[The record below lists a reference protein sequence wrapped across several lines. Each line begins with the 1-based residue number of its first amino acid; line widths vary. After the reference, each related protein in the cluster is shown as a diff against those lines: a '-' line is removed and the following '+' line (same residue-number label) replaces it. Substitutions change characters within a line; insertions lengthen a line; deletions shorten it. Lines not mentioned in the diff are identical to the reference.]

1 MSRKVKHRAS
11 WLGIYREEECPE
23 LQRADPGNGRGRH
36 VSQLVCSVPRLEC
49 AKRVHLAKGAEQSD
63 EGTEHRQ
70 VCLQSTFGILMP
82 ITAQLGSHV
91 GRILRQCGSVVGCAM
106 ADDTGVLR
114 THGGFFVNTET

>member
-1 MSRKVKHRAS
+1 M
-11 WLGIYREEECPE
+11 
-23 LQRADPGNGRGRH
+23 
-36 VSQLVCSVPRLEC
+36 SQLVCSVPRLEC
-49 AKRVHLAKGAEQSD
+49 AKCVHLAKGAEQSD

-70 VCLQSTFGILMP
+70 VCLQSTFGILVP